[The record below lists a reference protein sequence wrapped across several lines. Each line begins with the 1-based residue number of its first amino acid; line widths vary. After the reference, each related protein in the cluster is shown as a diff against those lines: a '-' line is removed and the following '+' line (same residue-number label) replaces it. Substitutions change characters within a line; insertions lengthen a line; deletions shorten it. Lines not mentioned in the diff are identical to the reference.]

1 MHSNT
6 QNALRSVTKIV
17 YNAYVDIDC
26 VTEPSGP
33 DCANWIEITKIKLQE
48 RESKL
53 LTIIKHKIES
63 IVSETYPTSGATQPT
78 PQPATLSHPRSFIV
92 SSYAMNV
99 TSSVLAKSINGW
111 KGINLSR
118 LKHSPTVYRDY
129 FNVSKKS
136 WDRRKTKFFGSS
148 LWVNVF
154 KEIHHFVYMDLFR
167 LIQILK
173 ALFSATIRYNNT
185 RPQPLINGMVI
196 TNSSE
201 LHQYF
206 DTLDLSFRIHEWHK
220 EHKKNGSTKHHA
232 ARSLHQK
239 MQSHLDYILDGYKS
253 VADLHL
259 TEMAN
264 DTYPSHGMCIPQNN
278 HNQPTPHVYMHWDVD
293 NYLRQPDLPPP
304 TVITPGGYC
313 ASRHSRAAPRT
324 NTQPYA
330 TSVNTECIQ
339 QQRYLNNN
347 GNALTV
353 NRNAFDDGVDTID
366 TCTIPDVEQFYD
378 TFTEY
383 L

>member
-173 ALFSATIRYNNT
+173 ALFSATIRCNNT
-185 RPQPLINGMVI
+185 RLQPLINGMVI
-196 TNSSE
+196 ANSSE

-206 DTLDLSFRIHEWHK
+206 NTLDLSFRMDEWNK
-220 EHKKNGSTKHHA
+220 ERKKN

-239 MQSHLDYILDGYKS
+239 MQSHLDYILDNYNNSTS
-253 VADLHL
+253 VSL
-259 TEMAN
+259 TAAPY
-264 DTYPSHGMCIPQNN
+264 TTQR
-278 HNQPTPHVYMHWDVD
+278 
-293 NYLRQPDLPPP
+293 NYTRRPDLPPAI
-304 TVITPGGYC
+304 VRNAGGYC
-313 ASRHSRAAPRT
+313 ASRQTSAAPR
-324 NTQPYA
+324 P
-330 TSVNTECIQ
+330 
-339 QQRYLNNN
+339 
-347 GNALTV
+347 NALPYCCNHNPIV
-353 NRNAFDDGVDTID
+353 DGID
-366 TCTIPDVEQFYD
+366 LHSFYDD